1 MEQYEA
7 REYHADSRKNGT
19 LEKFTHPVG
28 LLIGGC
34 IIMLF
39 GVYLYFLGFT
49 PFVKGLHPEF
59 LAIVSY
65 AGLFTVAQ
73 GALVFTRGTI
83 GNKWITLHQT
93 IMVLEILLSLGG
105 IVLLVALYNH
115 PIIVPI
121 FSYGIETI
129 DAFIISFPV
138 EASIVQLGVVV
149 IIALTVLGAVS
160 DMYQVGKLEKYK

>member
-1 MEQYEA
+1 MEQYET
-7 REYHADSRKNGT
+7 REYHANSQRNET
-19 LEKFTHPVG
+19 LEKFTHPIG

-34 IIMLF
+34 IVMLF

-49 PFVKGLHPEF
+49 PLVKGMHPNF
-59 LAIVSY
+59 LTIVSY

-93 IMVLEILLSLGG
+93 IMVLEILLELGS

-115 PIIVPI
+115 PEIVPI

-129 DAFIISFPV
+129 DAIVISFPV
-138 EASIVQLGVVV
+138 KASIVQLGVV
-149 IIALTVLGAVS
+149 IIIVLTVLGAVS
-160 DMYQVGKLEKYK
+160 GMYQVGKLEKYK